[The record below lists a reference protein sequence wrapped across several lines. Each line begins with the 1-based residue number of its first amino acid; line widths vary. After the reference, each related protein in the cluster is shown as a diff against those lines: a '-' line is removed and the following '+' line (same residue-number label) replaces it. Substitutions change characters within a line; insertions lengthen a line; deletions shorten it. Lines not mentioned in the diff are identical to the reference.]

1 MTVKVLISRHDK
13 IGDFVVTL
21 PMFSV
26 LKQQRPEL
34 ELYALVSKVNYEFA
48 QRVSYIDHVILFDS
62 NDLKQTRKTIR
73 EAQIDVSI
81 SAFIDTKLAWLLFNS
96 GIKKR
101 IAPATKV
108 SQIFFNKRITQR
120 RSLVSK
126 RELEYNLD
134 LLLAFDP
141 QLTLKYEQPLLNI
154 AKSDKQRVI
163 DNFRRQY
170 NIVESAK
177 LVVIHPGSGGSAEGN
192 LTIEDYLSLAKSI
205 IDLPNIKVV
214 FTFGP
219 DDLVIQKEI
228 SQSIDFDAILH
239 SSSGSLYDF
248 ATLLSQ
254 SHLFVSTSTG
264 TMHLAAASNVAT
276 VSFFGENL
284 VSSPKRWAS
293 VSETSQQHNITLA
306 KDYPESQL
314 NQIKQQLQDILQ

>member
-34 ELYALVSKVNYEFA
+34 ELYALVSKVNYAFA

-62 NDLKQTRKTIR
+62 NDLKQTRKAIR

-101 IAPATKV
+101 IAPATKAA
-108 SQIFFNKRITQR
+108 QILFNKRITQR
-120 RSLVSK
+120 RSQVAK

-141 QLTLKYEQPLLNI
+141 HLTLNYEQPLLNI
-154 AKSDKQRVI
+154 SKSDKARVN
-163 DNFRRQY
+163 DSFRRQY
-170 NIVESAK
+170 NIAQCDK
-177 LVVIHPGSGGSAEGN
+177 LVMIHPGSGGSAEGN
-192 LTIEDYLSLAKSI
+192 LTVKDYLSLAKSVI
-205 IDLPNIKVV
+205 ELPNIKVV

-219 DDLVIQKEI
+219 DDLAIQKEI

-239 SSSGSLYDF
+239 NSSGSLYDF
-248 ATLLSQ
+248 ATLLSH
-254 SHLFVSTSTG
+254 SHVFVSTSTG
-264 TMHLAAASNVAT
+264 TMHLAAASNVT
-276 VSFFGENL
+276 TLSFFGENL

-293 VSETSQQHNITLA
+293 VSETRQQHNITLVN
-306 KDYPESQL
+306 DYPESQF
-314 NQIKQQLQDILQ
+314 NEIKQQLQDILQ